1 VQFRTVKGEGVV
13 TQHYWTGR
21 TDRRRLLQ
29 GAGGLG
35 LAAAIAAACGGD
47 DKGKGQTT
55 SGGSPAASGAGYREA
70 APVINVTLPPPYSK
84 KYPDVTKLLSDFH
97 WSKSPDR
104 AKPQRPQ
111 FGGVFKGVLIYT
123 PLLDWVKTDASA
135 AAGRTAMTHSNVINL
150 DVGAFAKDATRT
162 DVSTRDG
169 LAESWE
175 QVDSLNYVFHF
186 RSGVKWHN
194 IAPVNGRDFTAEDVK
209 YAWTVLGKEGVHTA
223 TMSQIDSIEVPD
235 AKTLKMKL
243 KQPYAPFIRLMAC
256 PNYSIFAREQWE
268 SADGLTK
275 AVIGTGPFIMK
286 KHDPNV
292 EAVYVRNPEFFL
304 KDEEGRQLPYLDA
317 VHDVRTIADANARTA
332 AFLSEQIDYNRM
344 DTPPELLDLRRQKSG
359 AVSQVWPMFAHTGNM
374 FKFNYRNPVLADV
387 RVRRALSLGIDRTN
401 TYIDT
406 VWFGGAVPNDYI
418 PFHEL
423 GNAWPDP
430 YDQMG
435 QWYKYDPQQAKQLL
449 AAAGHGSGL
458 KLDAISTTPLRLN
471 VAWMQAAQADL
482 KEIGVDLNVIPTE
495 ATASITAY
503 FQSQWKDIHTQG
515 ELTRNP
521 TEVEGWVSD
530 NYTSTSPKNFSGY
543 KDARADEL
551 SEKQRRELDTQRR
564 VSILKEL
571 RDHMRDQV
579 PIVIL
584 GNNFQMPTWQGYV
597 HDISNGTVFDI
608 SGWGCLQL
616 MRAWMDDKAPKRPVP
631 A

>member
-1 VQFRTVKGEGVV
+1 
-13 TQHYWTGR
+13 
-21 TDRRRLLQ
+21 
-29 GAGGLG
+29 
-35 LAAAIAAACGGD
+35 
-47 DKGKGQTT
+47 
-55 SGGSPAASGAGYREA
+55 
-70 APVINVTLPPPYSK
+70 
-84 KYPDVTKLLSDFH
+84 
-97 WSKSPDR
+97 
-104 AKPQRPQ
+104 
-111 FGGVFKGVLIYT
+111 
-123 PLLDWVKTDASA
+123 LLDWVKTDASA
-135 AAGRTAMTHSNVINL
+135 AAGRTAMTHSNVLNL
-150 DVGAFAKDATRT
+150 DLGVFARDATRT
-162 DVSTRDG
+162 EITTRDG
-169 LAESWE
+169 LAENWE
-175 QVDSLNYVFHF
+175 QPDSLTYVFHF
-186 RSGVKWHN
+186 RDGVKWHN
-194 IAPVNGRDFTAEDVK
+194 LPPVNGRAFSAEDVK

-223 TMSQIDSIEVPD
+223 TMSQIDTIEVPD
-235 AKTLKMKL
+235 ARTLKMTL
-243 KQPYAPFIRLMAC
+243 KQPYAPFARLMAC

-275 AVIGTGPFIMK
+275 AVIGTGPFIMT

-332 AFLSEQIDYNRM
+332 AFLGEQIDYNRM
-344 DTPPELLDLRRQKSG
+344 DTPPELLDLRRQRPG
-359 AVSQVWPMFAHTGNM
+359 IVSQVWPMFAHTGSM
-374 FKFNYRNPVLADV
+374 FKFNYRNPALADV

-406 VWFGGAVPNDYI
+406 VWFGGAAPNDYI

-423 GNAWPDP
+423 GLDWPAP

-435 QWYKYDPQQAKQLL
+435 QWYQYDPQQAKQLL
-449 AAAGHGSGL
+449 AAAGFADGL
-458 KLDAISTTPLRLN
+458 KLDALSTSPLRLN

-503 FQSQWKDIHTQG
+503 FTKDWKDIHTQG

-530 NYTSTSPKNFSGY
+530 NYTSTSPKNFTGY
-543 KDARADEL
+543 KDARADDL
-551 SEKQRRELDTQRR
+551 SERQRRELDPQKRGA
-564 VSILKEL
+564 ILKEL
-571 RDHMRDQV
+571 NDYMRDQV

-616 MRAWMDDKAPKRPVP
+616 MRAWMDDRAPKRGVP
-631 A
+631 G